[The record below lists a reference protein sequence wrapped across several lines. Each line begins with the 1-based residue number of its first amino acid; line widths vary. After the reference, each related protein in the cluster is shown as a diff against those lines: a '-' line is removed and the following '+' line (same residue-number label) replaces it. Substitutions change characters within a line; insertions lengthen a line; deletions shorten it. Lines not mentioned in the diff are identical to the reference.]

1 MINDLQIVK
10 EPELYIPQFENG
22 IYSNHIPPDLIN
34 GYKCGCGARKYH
46 VFNNEMKFKKHFK
59 TKCHIK
65 WLESLNENKINY
77 YNSYIENEKMIKSL
91 KIIINEKD
99 KELNKKNIEI
109 NQLKLELEKYIN
121 PCTIDLL
128 SF

>member
-1 MINDLQIVK
+1 MTNNLQIVK
-10 EPELYIPQFENG
+10 EPELYTPQFENG
-22 IYSNHIPPDLIN
+22 IYKDYIPCDLIN
-34 GYKCGCGARKYH
+34 GYKCGCGARKNH
-46 VFNNEMKFKKHFK
+46 IFNDEIKIKKHFK

-65 WLESLNENKINY
+65 WLETLNENKINY
-77 YNSYIENEKMIKSL
+77 YTSHIENEKLIKSL

-109 NQLKLELEKYIN
+109 EQLKLELQNYTK
-121 PCTIDLL
+121 PCTIDLI